1 MSREPAKP
9 AAADVEAREGA
20 VPGEGDYVAGRRL
33 HAERSVAKNDPLVE
47 RRARAAA
54 EALEST
60 DAEALEGLRRTTG
73 EGEIH
78 PHRRA
83 HRAGDGSDPHTEE
96 NLDRGLEE
104 TFPASDP
111 VSISTDAG

>member
-1 MSREPAKP
+1 MSREPHKP
-9 AAADVEAREGA
+9 SAADAKRREG
-20 VPGEGDYVAGRRL
+20 
-33 HAERSVAKNDPLVE
+33 
-47 RRARAAA
+47 AA

-60 DAEALEGLRRTTG
+60 DAEALEGVRRTTG

-83 HRAGDGSDPHTEE
+83 HKAGEGSDPHIEE